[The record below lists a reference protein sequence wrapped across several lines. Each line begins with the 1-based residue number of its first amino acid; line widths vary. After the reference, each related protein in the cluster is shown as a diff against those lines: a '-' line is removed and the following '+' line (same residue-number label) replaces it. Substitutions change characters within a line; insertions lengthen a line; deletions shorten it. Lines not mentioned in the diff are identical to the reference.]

1 MMDKTVSQSMEF
13 KEMTQRDAER
23 SLAMELEKL
32 KRTGNLPEFQSQMID
47 KEFNGF
53 QRLFKKFLESAAPI
67 EWEKIEK
74 LPADAVSLKI
84 NRKNYTVCTTYS
96 PICIQYST
104 PEIYR
109 ALFWKNT
116 EFLKTMIFLSFLRPH
131 FLKPVQQKR
140 LKAKRHMILMESK
153 KEVCY
158 RKKNRQRP

>member
-1 MMDKTVSQSMEF
+1 MDKTVSQSMEF

-74 LPADAVSLKI
+74 LPADAVSLEI
-84 NRKNYTVCTTYS
+84 NTKNNTVCATCLY
-96 PICIQYST
+96 
-104 PEIYR
+104 
-109 ALFWKNT
+109 LFNT
-116 EFLKTMIFLSFLRPH
+116 
-131 FLKPVQQKR
+131 Q
-140 LKAKRHMILMESK
+140 
-153 KEVCY
+153 
-158 RKKNRQRP
+158 